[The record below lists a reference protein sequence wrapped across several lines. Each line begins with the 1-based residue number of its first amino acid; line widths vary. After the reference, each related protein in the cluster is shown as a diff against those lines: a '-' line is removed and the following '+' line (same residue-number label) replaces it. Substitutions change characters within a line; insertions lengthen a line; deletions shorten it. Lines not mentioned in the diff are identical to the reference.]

1 MFETI
6 VCVDA
11 SYIIYHILFSSVKNW
26 REESSSAD
34 VLDTVEANPEME
46 KVDLTVY
53 PDFMET
59 VRGKVYGTMQ
69 TVRDIVDRFNSTY
82 GNSVRGS
89 IIFAMDPPRDAKLRS
104 WRYMIYPDYKG
115 GRAKSREERPFDVM
129 KVFDGIWTYLVENER
144 LQKTFNS
151 VFVYADGCE
160 ADDIVATVMAD
171 DSSRGCKRLLIAN
184 DRDYLQLEDVT
195 QMNLEGEAVE
205 IEQPYPDLIAMTP
218 KKYLLAKIISGDASD
233 NIPHVFPK
241 VAYKTAVK
249 KYVSNPKLLMESLAS
264 NAVANA
270 RFEENKRLIDFNRMP
285 ESIRRRAREALGL
298 S

>member
-59 VRGKVYGTMQ
+59 VRGKAYGTMQ

-171 DSSRGCKRLLIAN
+171 DSSSGCKRLLIAN

>member
-1 MFETI
+1 MFETV

-34 VLDTVEANPEME
+34 VLDTVEANPEMA

-59 VRGKVYGTMQ
+59 MRGKVYGTMQ
-69 TVRDIVDRFNSTY
+69 TVRDIVDGFNSTY

-89 IIFAMDPPRDAKLRS
+89 IIFAMDPPRDAKMRS

-115 GRAKSREERPFDVM
+115 GRAKARAERPFDVM
-129 KVFDGIWTYLVENER
+129 KVFDEIWRYLVENER
-144 LQKTFNS
+144 LQKSFNS

-160 ADDIVATVMAD
+160 ADDIVATVMSD
-171 DSSRGCKRLLIAN
+171 DAARGCKRLLIAN
-184 DRDYLQLEDVT
+184 DHDYLQLEDVT

-205 IEQPYPDLIAMTP
+205 IEQPYPDLVAMTP
-218 KKYLLAKIISGDASD
+218 KKYLLAKIISGDTSD

-249 KYVSNPKLLMESLAS
+249 KYVSNPTLLMESLAAD
-264 NAVANA
+264 AVANA

-285 ESIRRRAREALGL
+285 DTIRRRAREALGL

>member
-184 DRDYLQLEDVT
+184 DRDYLQLDDVT